1 MDMKEVIPRLEMTG
15 EEFLRA
21 YHAAPPEARQEVRR
35 LIAEDLRRK
44 GDFDGATRIL
54 SMKD

>member
-1 MDMKEVIPRLEMTG
+1 MDMKEIIPRLEMTG
-15 EEFLRA
+15 EEFIAA
-21 YHAAPPEARQEVRR
+21 YKAAPPENRREVRR

-44 GDFDGATRIL
+44 GDHEEAARLL

>member
-15 EEFLRA
+15 EEFIAA
-21 YHAAPPEARQEVRR
+21 YKAAPPENRRKIRR
-35 LIAEDLRRK
+35 LLAEDLRRK
-44 GDFDGATRIL
+44 GDFEGATRIL